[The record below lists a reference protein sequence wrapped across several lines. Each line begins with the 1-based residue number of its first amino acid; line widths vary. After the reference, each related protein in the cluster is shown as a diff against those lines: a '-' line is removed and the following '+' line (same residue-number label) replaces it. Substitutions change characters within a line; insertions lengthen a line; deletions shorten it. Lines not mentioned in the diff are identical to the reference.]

1 MRGLRQDDGSGLTY
15 QLVAWSALLAVQW
28 VDPGTESWMLFF
40 VLYPQMWAM
49 VRVRLAAAGT
59 LVTLVAFG
67 VLRFVQSGF
76 DRTTLGPILVT
87 SLVVGF
93 AISLF
98 QAMTQIQEFTL
109 AFVPK
114 VVAVGVALIVSG
126 NWMLHTLMDFT
137 IDLFDRI
144 PSLLS

>member
-1 MRGLRQDDGSGLTY
+1 VTDSSILDIAFQT
-15 QLVAWSALLAVQW
+15 
-28 VDPGTESWMLFF
+28 
-40 VLYPQMWAM
+40 M
-49 VRVRLAAAGT
+49 V
-59 LVTLVAFG
+59 VAFK
-67 VLRFVQSGF
+67 LSA
-76 DRTTLGPILVT
+76 PILLT

-114 VVAVGVALIVSG
+114 VIAVGVALIVSG

-137 IDLFDRI
+137 VDLFDRI

>member
-1 MRGLRQDDGSGLTY
+1 MTDSDILDIAFQT
-15 QLVAWSALLAVQW
+15 
-28 VDPGTESWMLFF
+28 MI
-40 VLYPQMWAM
+40 
-49 VRVRLAAAGT
+49 
-59 LVTLVAFG
+59 VAFK
-67 VLRFVQSGF
+67 LSA
-76 DRTTLGPILVT
+76 PILVT
-87 SLVVGF
+87 SLVIGF

-114 VVAVGVALIVSG
+114 LVGVGVALIVSG

-137 IDLFDRI
+137 VDLFDRI